1 MNQDALNMSI
11 RKFLKKVGVT
21 SQREIEKAVAERN
34 AGRSIE
40 GRRNAFRQDTAD
52 DRCDQSGCHNK
63 GRHFAGGLGAVIG
76 SASGHKTALFW
87 EHCFQSNRADLFRV
101 VLRRARDE
109 RHKEVD
115 RYYPAFF
122 ATINTAFAFTP
133 VAIDGRSQNR
143 HRYLADALS
152 SPPI

>member
-1 MNQDALNMSI
+1 M
-11 RKFLKKVGVT
+11 
-21 SQREIEKAVAERN
+21 
-34 AGRSIE
+34 
-40 GRRNAFRQDTAD
+40 
-52 DRCDQSGCHNK
+52 
-63 GRHFAGGLGAVIG
+63 IG

-122 ATINTAFAFTP
+122 ATINTAFAFTRLP
-133 VAIDGRSQNR
+133 LMVDPKTGIDTWPMHYHLR
-143 HRYLADALS
+143 LFD
-152 SPPI
+152 